1 MMLPEAT
8 PPHTAKLT
16 PRRPRQQVAS
26 EDSKDGMTP
35 TMDKLSP
42 DDTDSSSPKI
52 TSAPSKEEKA
62 LHMKGN
68 VNNCIPEER
77 RKMIEKQLHTV
88 QKRLP
93 GAKKMMDIVNLLP
106 PRVRVV
112 LVSMWLLWKV
122 VLAVMFLQVVLFTT
136 TQFSESTSSQ
146 DVTTTTTR
154 RFAREIDS
162 SHSPGFSTT
171 PRILY
176 VVTTLAEFN
185 NGLRQTVRGQDRL
198 GEVLIPILVDS
209 VESMVHP
216 PFNFHVDVYII
227 AAFELKPEREEY
239 IRQRLPDGVGLEVWD
254 DACRKSFPFF
264 VWI

>member
-8 PPHTAKLT
+8 PPQEAMLT
-16 PRRPRQQVAS
+16 PRRPRQQAAAD
-26 EDSKDGMTP
+26 DSKDSVTP
-35 TMDKLSP
+35 TIEKLSS
-42 DDTDSSSPKI
+42 DDTDSSSPLKL
-52 TSAPSKEEKA
+52 TSAPSKEEKEF
-62 LHMKGN
+62 HMKGN

-77 RKMIEKQLHTV
+77 RKKIEKRLHTV

-93 GAKKMMDIVNLLP
+93 GAKKMMDVVNLLP
-106 PRVRVV
+106 PRVRVC
-112 LVSMWLLWKV
+112 LVSMWLLWKIF
-122 VLAVMFLQVVLFTT
+122 LAVMFLQVVLFTT
-136 TQFSESTSSQ
+136 NQFSESSSQ
-146 DVTTTTTR
+146 EVTTTTVR
-154 RFAREIDS
+154 RFAQEIDNS
-162 SHSPGFSTT
+162 NSPGFATT

-216 PFNFHVDVYII
+216 PYNFHVDVYII

-254 DACRKSFPFF
+254 DACRKYY
-264 VWI
+264 